1 MNAAMV
7 PSASP
12 LRYRMPTGAI
22 VFSCLPALMIVT
34 TFVVTR
40 SGGWWFPA
48 TMTLLALLGLS
59 FRIRQGLVLDDA
71 GAHVTVVRTHHVPW
85 ADVRRFEAGRGG
97 VSVVTDDRSYRSVSP
112 CTGWGYRASD
122 AQVAEL
128 EAIRRAHQA

>member
-48 TMTLLALLGLS
+48 TMTLLALLGLLS
-59 FRIRQGLVLDDA
+59 FAGYEALVAVTRQ
-71 GAHVTVVRTHHVPW
+71 P
-85 ADVRRFEAGRGG
+85 
-97 VSVVTDDRSYRSVSP
+97 
-112 CTGWGYRASD
+112 
-122 AQVAEL
+122 
-128 EAIRRAHQA
+128 